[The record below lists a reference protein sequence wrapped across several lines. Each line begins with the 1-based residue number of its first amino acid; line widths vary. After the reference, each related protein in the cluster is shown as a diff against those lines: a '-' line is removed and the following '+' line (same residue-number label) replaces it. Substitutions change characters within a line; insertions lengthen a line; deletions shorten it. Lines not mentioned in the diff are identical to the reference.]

1 MQYYLLSLP
10 EASGLY
16 LGLAFQAMIRGSSL
30 AHYVAYL
37 LITVGTLRLISA
49 QQLRPTPA
57 LAPLLLSVGA
67 YVAISFAICVIFWPE
82 AVPVFGHVSRLSA
95 TQVASAAAAQDGAAT
110 IITAADTGKVVQ
122 DGTLETP
129 GFRLLLGAITDM
141 PLTFARALNPASL
154 RPFSPIVS
162 QSWLLGL
169 DLTADV
175 NRALADWVEGCWKP
189 SMAQDMEFQQAITS
203 QDLLPWGN
211 TPVAQA
217 LATRETVPGSMTGGG
232 YFRTPSPLGTAF
244 LGTPGSSNTVRCDV
258 YLAAV
263 EFDVQR
269 WLFASKSPAG
279 VPLSQI
285 FEEDLH
291 LTVEQ
296 QARFLVYREAL
307 RALGRPAPAPSLAGA
322 YAGLSA
328 VQVGAGALG
337 GLLGSVGQTRGGW
350 LGSLFGGAGAAVNQF
365 ESTVHTLLLA
375 VGLAM
380 WFVYWSP
387 FIVGTALQVL
397 IGLFPVVVCYALIPG
412 HQFKPLVVYFLA
424 LLYVCC
430 SPLWFA
436 LVELAAHTAIALA
449 PQTQDAL
456 LSTLNWAPAQ
466 IYGAVAT
473 VTGLVIVFAIGAGI
487 LFLSARGMIGAIRA

>member
-1 MQYYLLSLP
+1 MAYYVLSLP

-16 LGLAFQAMIRGSSL
+16 LGLALQAMIRGSSL
-30 AHYVAYL
+30 AHYVPYL
-37 LITVGTLRLISA
+37 LITVGVLRLLSA

-57 LAPLLLSVGA
+57 LAPLLLSVGT
-67 YVAISFAICVIFWPE
+67 YVAISFSICVLFWPE
-82 AVPVFGHVSRLSA
+82 SMPVFGRGSPLAAS
-95 TQVASAAAAQDGAAT
+95 QVGSAAASHDGAAT
-110 IITAADTGKVVQ
+110 VVTAADTGAMPLE
-122 DGTLETP
+122 GTMETP
-129 GFRLLLGAITDM
+129 GFRLILGAITDT
-141 PLTFARALNPASL
+141 PLAFARALNPASL

-162 QSWLLGL
+162 QAWLLGL

-189 SMAQDMEFQQAITS
+189 SMAQDLEFQQAITS
-203 QDLLPWGN
+203 QDLLPWGT

-217 LATRETVPGSMTGGG
+217 LASRETVPGSMTGGG
-232 YFRTPSPLGTAF
+232 YFRTPSPLGLTF
-244 LGTPGSSNTVRCDV
+244 LDTPGSPKTVRCDV

-269 WLFASKSPAG
+269 WLCASKSPAG
-279 VPLSQI
+279 VPLCQI

-291 LTVEQ
+291 RSVEE

-307 RALGRPAPAPSLAGA
+307 KALGRPAPAPSLAGA

-328 VQVGAGALG
+328 AQTGAGALG
-337 GLLGSVGQTRGGW
+337 GILGSVGQTRGGL

-365 ESTVHTLLLA
+365 ERTVQTLLLA
-375 VGLAM
+375 VGFAM

-387 FIVGTALQVL
+387 FIFGTALQVL
-397 IGLFPVVVCYALIPG
+397 IGLFPVVICYALIPG

-436 LVELAAHTAIALA
+436 LVELAARTAMALA
-449 PQTQDAL
+449 PQAKDAL
-456 LSTLNWAPAQ
+456 LSTLNWAPGQ

-473 VTGLVIVFAIGAGI
+473 VTGLVIVFALGAGI
-487 LFLSARGMIGAIRA
+487 LFLSARGMIGALRA